1 MGTRCS
7 MSLPHVWFWCAAP
20 GGATSGSG
28 VARKKFI
35 AVAGNIGA
43 GKTELTSFLCR
54 KYGLTPYF
62 EPNDRNPYLADFYK
76 DMKTWAFRSQ
86 IFFLTHK
93 FRLHRELELQ
103 PGTVLQDRT
112 IYEDAEIFA
121 RNLHRQRFIDRR
133 DWQTYRELY
142 ETIAQALSPPD
153 LMIYLRCPVQT
164 LKERIRLRGRAMEKD
179 IPTPYLKRLNALYED
194 WFSHYK
200 MSPVLVLS
208 TDKLDYLTN
217 LVDRVDLFRQI
228 EKYL

>member
-1 MGTRCS
+1 M
-7 MSLPHVWFWCAAP
+7 
-20 GGATSGSG
+20 
-28 VARKKFI
+28 ARKKFI

-62 EPNDRNPYLADFYK
+62 EPNDQNPYLADFYK

-93 FRLHRELELQ
+93 FRLHRELEKQ
-103 PGTVLQDRT
+103 PGAVLQDRT

-121 RNLHRQRFIDRR
+121 KNLYRQRFIDKR
-133 DWQTYRELY
+133 DWQMYRELY
-142 ETIAQALSPPD
+142 ETVAQVLTPPD

-164 LKERIRLRGRAMEKD
+164 LKQRIRLRGRVMEKD
-179 IPTPYLKRLNALYED
+179 IPTLYLKRLNALYEE
-194 WFSHYK
+194 WFASYK
-200 MSPVLVLS
+200 MSPVLVLP

-228 EKYL
+228 EKHL